1 MIYDR
6 YRVALIGMAL
16 ATLVCVASIPA
27 MASSSDDASVAAK
40 AVSDQ
45 SISNIQHALDEQ
57 RYVDA
62 GNLLNQVLIGG
73 AKGPR
78 IDLLVGELSLARSNY
93 SDALASFASIE
104 ANPAVR
110 GEALQGEG
118 IALSNLGRSSEAR
131 VALEKAVAVDPS
143 LWRAWNALGTE
154 YDKQRDWPRAEAAY
168 DHALANSDSTAIAL
182 NNRGFSLL
190 LQKRLDEASADFVA
204 ALQKKPD
211 LAPARTNLRLAIA
224 MKGDYNHAIAGG
236 SQDGQ
241 AALLNNAG
249 VAAMVHGDY
258 AQAEKL
264 FGQAIKAKGEY
275 YARAEA
281 NLEITHDLEAQGNA
295 SATSTPHN
303 TIAQ

>member
-1 MIYDR
+1 MICNR
-6 YRVALIGMAL
+6 YRAALIGTAL
-16 ATLVCVASIPA
+16 AAFVCAASLPA
-27 MASSSDDASVAAK
+27 MAASFGDRSAAGKTASDE
-40 AVSDQ
+40 

-62 GNLLNQVLIGG
+62 GNMLNQVLIGG
-73 AKGPR
+73 SQDPR
-78 IDLLVGELSLARSNY
+78 IVLLVGELNLARSNY
-93 SDALASFASIE
+93 SDALASFSSIE

-110 GEALQGEG
+110 AQALQGEG
-118 IALSNLGRSSEAR
+118 IAQSNLGRSNEAR
-131 VALEKAVAVDPS
+131 AALEKAVAEDPS

-168 DHALANSDSTAIAL
+168 DHALANSDATAIAL

-224 MKGDYNHAIAGG
+224 MKGDYDHATAGG

-241 AALLNNAG
+241 AALFNNAG

-281 NLEITHDLEAQGNA
+281 NLEITHALEAQGDA
-295 SATSTPHN
+295 SAKTAHSAA
-303 TIAQ
+303 AQ

>member
-1 MIYDR
+1 MICNR
-6 YRVALIGMAL
+6 YRAALIGPAVAAL
-16 ATLVCVASIPA
+16 LCAASMPA
-27 MASSSDDASVAAK
+27 MASSASDPSEAAK
-40 AVSDQ
+40 TVSEK
-45 SISNIQHALDEQ
+45 SISDIQHALDEQ
-57 RYVDA
+57 RYIDA
-62 GNLLNQVLIGG
+62 GNMLNQVLVVG
-73 AKGPR
+73 APDPR
-78 IDLLVGELSLARSNY
+78 IVLLVGELSLARSNY
-93 SDALASFASIE
+93 SDALASFTSIE
-104 ANPAVR
+104 ANSEVR
-110 GEALQGEG
+110 AQALQGEG
-118 IALSNLGRSSEAR
+118 IAQSNLGRSNEAR
-131 VALEKAVAVDPS
+131 AALEKAVAVDPS

-154 YDKQRDWPRAEAAY
+154 YDKQRDWLRAEAAY
-168 DHALANSDSTAIAL
+168 DHALANSDATAIVL

-224 MKGDYNHAIAGG
+224 MKGDYDHAIAGG

-241 AALLNNAG
+241 AALFNNAG

-281 NLEITHDLEAQGNA
+281 NLEITHALEAQGDA
-295 SATSTPHN
+295 SDKSAHGAA
-303 TIAQ
+303 AQ

>member
-1 MIYDR
+1 M
-6 YRVALIGMAL
+6 
-16 ATLVCVASIPA
+16 PA
-27 MASSSDDASVAAK
+27 MASSSDDASAAAK
-40 AVSDQ
+40 TVSDQ

-62 GNLLNQVLIGG
+62 GNFLNQVLIGG

-93 SDALASFASIE
+93 SDALASFTSIE

-110 GEALQGEG
+110 AEALQGEG
-118 IALSNLGRSSEAR
+118 IALSNLGRSNEAR
-131 VALEKAVAVDPS
+131 AALENAVAVDPS

-154 YDKQRDWPRAEAAY
+154 YDKQRDWARAEAAY
-168 DHALANSDSTAIAL
+168 DHALADSDSTAIAL

-211 LAPARTNLRLAIA
+211 LASARTNLRLAIA
-224 MKGDYNHAIAGG
+224 MKGDYDHAIAGG

-275 YARAEA
+275 YARAQA
-281 NLEITHDLEAQGNA
+281 NLGITHDLEAQGNGSG
-295 SATSTPHN
+295 SAAHST
-303 TIAQ
+303 TAQ

>member
-1 MIYDR
+1 MIGNR
-6 YRVALIGMAL
+6 YRIALVGTL
-16 ATLVCVASIPA
+16 AALVCLASLPA
-27 MASSSDDASVAAK
+27 IASSANAPSAAAK
-40 AVSDQ
+40 SVSDQ
-45 SISNIQHALDEQ
+45 SISDIQHALDEQ

-62 GNLLNQVLIGG
+62 GNMLNQVLVDG
-73 AKGPR
+73 AQDPR
-78 IDLLVGELSLARSNY
+78 IVLLVGELSLARSNY
-93 SDALASFASIE
+93 SDALASFTSIE

-110 GEALQGEG
+110 GQALQGEG
-118 IALSNLGRSSEAR
+118 IALSSLGRSNEAR
-131 VALEKAVAVDPS
+131 AALEKAVAEDPS
-143 LWRAWNALGTE
+143 LWRAWNTLGTE

-211 LAPARTNLRLAIA
+211 LASARTNLRLAIA
-224 MKGDYNHAIAGG
+224 MKGDYDHAIAGG

-281 NLEITHDLEAQGNA
+281 NLEITHDLEEQGNVSA
-295 SATSTPHN
+295 SSTAHN
-303 TIAQ
+303 TTAQ